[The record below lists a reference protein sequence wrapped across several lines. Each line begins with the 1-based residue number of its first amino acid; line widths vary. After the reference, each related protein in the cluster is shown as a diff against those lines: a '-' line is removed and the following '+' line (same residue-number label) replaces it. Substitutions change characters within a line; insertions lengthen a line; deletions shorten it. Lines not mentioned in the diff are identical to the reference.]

1 MKLYNKTTNWG
12 KVLIFIVLLILL
24 IIFFKSFKR
33 SGILE
38 GFEQSDTFLIK
49 NGGDI
54 YDNFYANIYD
64 QLVYNSL
71 KNNYEIGQI
80 VNKTSPSEESVIL
93 DIGSGTGHHV
103 AELASHGYNVLGI
116 DISPAMIAK
125 ATENYPRNTFKQGN
139 VLNTGEFNSNKFT
152 HITCL
157 YFTIYYFNDDE
168 KQRFFANCMKWLMPG
183 GYLILHLVNREQFDP
198 ILPPGNPLIFI
209 SPQRYAKKRITNTK
223 IVFNDFNYSST
234 FKIQDDNATFTEK
247 FKTKNKVR
255 QNEHKLYMKTQN
267 EILADAADAGF
278 IIHGKIDLLH
288 CQYEYQYLYILIK
301 PE

>member
-1 MKLYNKTTNWG
+1 M
-12 KVLIFIVLLILL
+12 LIFIVLLILL
-24 IIFFKSFKR
+24 IIFFKSIKR
-33 SGILE
+33 VRILE
-38 GFEQSDTFLIK
+38 GFEQSDSFLIK
-49 NGGDI
+49 KNSDI
-54 YDNFYANIYD
+54 YDKFYVNIYD
-64 QLVYNSL
+64 QLVYNTL

-80 VNKTSPSEESVIL
+80 VNKTSPSEQSIIL
-93 DIGSGTGHHV
+93 DVGSGTGHHV
-103 AELASHGYNVLGI
+103 AELASHGFDVLGI
-116 DISPAMIAK
+116 DISPAMVAK
-125 ATENYPRNTFKQGN
+125 ASENYPRNKFKQGN

-157 YFTIYYFNDDE
+157 YFTIYYLNEDE

-198 ILPPGNPLIFI
+198 ILPPGNPLIFV
-209 SPQRYAKKRITNTK
+209 SPQRYAKKRITTTK
-223 IVFNDFNYSST
+223 ITFNDFDYSSK
-234 FKIQDDNATFTEK
+234 FDIKDDLATFTEK

-255 QNEHKLYMKTQN
+255 QNEHKFYMRTQN

-278 IIHGKIDLLH
+278 IVQGKIDLVH